1 MTELVDHMPWLAVA
15 GGSRC
20 SGVVWCGGVPVT
32 RSLLRA

>member
-20 SGVVWCGGVPVT
+20 SGVVECPSPAACFAREWV
-32 RSLLRA
+32 